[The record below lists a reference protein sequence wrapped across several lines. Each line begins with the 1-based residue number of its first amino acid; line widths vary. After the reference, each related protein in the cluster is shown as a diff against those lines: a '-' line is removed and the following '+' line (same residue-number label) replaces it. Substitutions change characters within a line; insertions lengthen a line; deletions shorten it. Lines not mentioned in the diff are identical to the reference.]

1 MDNQTQNKT
10 QNSRQQPMQINVRMQ
25 QNAHT
30 SQPIYANFT
39 TVQNA
44 QKIIIVDFGFVD
56 PQLIATLNRMA
67 RTGEKTPDTI
77 EATMSCRMALNL
89 ETAHQ
94 LFVQLGQLFPNP
106 NKSESKA
113 PPEQQSETPATNLS
127 ASTTTVEEKITS
139 KEDQRGFKFPWSS

>member
-1 MDNQTQNKT
+1 MNNPIENKT
-10 QNSRQQPMQINVRMQ
+10 PNTRQQSTQINVRMQ

-39 TVQNA
+39 TIQNA
-44 QKIIIVDFGFVD
+44 QKIVIVDFGFVD

-67 RTGEKTPDTI
+67 RSGEKTPDTI
-77 EATMSCRMALNL
+77 EATMSCRMALSQ

-94 LFVQLGQLFPNP
+94 LLMQLSQLFPNKP
-106 NKSESKA
+106 ESRVTM
-113 PPEQQSETPATNLS
+113 EQKNETPVKNAPVNATD
-127 ASTTTVEEKITS
+127 EEKAFP

>member
-1 MDNQTQNKT
+1 MDNQTENKAQNT
-10 QNSRQQPMQINVRMQ
+10 RQQSMQINVRMQ
-25 QNAHT
+25 QNANS
-30 SQPIYANFT
+30 SQPIYTNFT
-39 TVQNA
+39 TVQNG
-44 QKIIIVDFGFVD
+44 QKIVIVDFGFVD

-94 LFVQLGQLFPNP
+94 LFVQLSQLFPSKP
-106 NKSESKA
+106 ESRINT
-113 PPEQQSETPATNLS
+113 EQQHASPAKNVPES
-127 ASTTTVEEKITS
+127 TTVEEKILS

>member
-1 MDNQTQNKT
+1 MDNQTENKT
-10 QNSRQQPMQINVRMQ
+10 QKTRQQSMQINVRMQ

-30 SQPIYANFT
+30 SQPIYTNFT
-39 TVQNA
+39 TVQNG
-44 QKIIIVDFGFVD
+44 QKIVIVDFGFVD

-94 LFVQLGQLFPNP
+94 LLVQLSQLFPNKP
-106 NKSESKA
+106 ESRITTEQQNETTVKNFSES
-113 PPEQQSETPATNLS
+113 
-127 ASTTTVEEKITS
+127 TTVEEKIS
-139 KEDQRGFKFPWSS
+139 AKEDQRGFKFPWSS

>member
-1 MDNQTQNKT
+1 MDNQTENKAQNT
-10 QNSRQQPMQINVRMQ
+10 RQQSMQINVRMQ
-25 QNAHT
+25 QNANS
-30 SQPIYANFT
+30 SQPIYTNFT
-39 TVQNA
+39 TVQNG
-44 QKIIIVDFGFVD
+44 QKIVIVDFGFVD

-94 LFVQLGQLFPNP
+94 LFVQLSQLFPSKP
-106 NKSESKA
+106 ESRIA
-113 PPEQQSETPATNLS
+113 TEQQNASPAKNVPES
-127 ASTTTVEEKITS
+127 TTVEEKILS

>member
-1 MDNQTQNKT
+1 MDNQIENKT
-10 QNSRQQPMQINVRMQ
+10 QNARQQPMQINVRMQ

-56 PQLIATLNRMA
+56 PQLIATLNRLA

-94 LFVQLGQLFPNP
+94 LFVQLGQLFPNKP
-106 NKSESKA
+106 ESRVTA
-113 PPEQQSETPATNLS
+113 EQQNETPTRNIPAN
-127 ASTTTVEEKITS
+127 TTATVEEKITS